1 MGMPHARWGK
11 RQVIRRHGTEL
22 RAAMMLADVAFTA
35 LLAITLSTLMFPGER
50 ARFWADALPQPAFAL
65 AMFVS
70 AWVLTLWLHGAYRLR
85 ARWSITSEARVILRA
100 LALFTLV
107 SFSFLYL
114 AKMPDVSRGYMI
126 VLLSA
131 LLTGAVAVRLMMRWA
146 FQRARRRGRNMR
158 SLLVLGTGSMGRT
171 FAGKL
176 SEHPE
181 LGLRIVGFL
190 GEPTDELP
198 ERWPYLGTVD
208 QLPDLIHNS
217 VVDEVA
223 ICLVTD
229 DWALIESVAALCE
242 SEGKIVRMPVPMPR
256 LSIATSHVEDL
267 DGTPVVS
274 LLTGPRSALA
284 LGGKRMIDV
293 AGGALG
299 LMLLTPL
306 LCGIAIAVILT
317 DGRPVLFRQERVG
330 LNGRRFQ
337 IFKFRSM
344 VKDADAQL
352 EGLRELNEIKGQ
364 AFKLS
369 LDPRVTTVGRFLRR
383 SSLDELPQLLN
394 VLRGEMSLVGPRPPL
409 PTEVHAYDAWHRRRL
424 SMKPGMTGLW
434 QIEGRNESEFDHWVK
449 KDLEY
454 IDRWSTWLDIV
465 IILRTIP
472 AMLRTEGR

>member
-1 MGMPHARWGK
+1 
-11 RQVIRRHGTEL
+11 
-22 RAAMMLADVAFTA
+22 MMLADAAMAAV
-35 LLAITLSTLMFPGER
+35 LAVLLSTLMFPGEE
-50 ARFWADALPQPAFAL
+50 ARFWADALPQPTFAL
-65 AMFVS
+65 ALFVS

-85 ARWSITSEARVILRA
+85 ARWSIASEARVVLRA
-100 LALFTLV
+100 LALFTLI

-114 AKMPDVSRGYMI
+114 AKMPDVSRSYMI
-126 VLLSA
+126 VLIGV
-131 LLTGAVAVRLMMRWA
+131 LLIGAIAVRLLMRWA
-146 FQRARRRGRNMR
+146 FQRARRRGRNLR
-158 SLLVLGTGSMGRT
+158 SLLVLGTGAQGRS
-171 FAGKL
+171 FAAKL

-190 GEPTDELP
+190 GDPTDELP
-198 ERWPYLGTVD
+198 ERWPYLGTID
-208 QLPDLIHNS
+208 ELPDLIHRS

-223 ICLVTD
+223 VCLVTE

-284 LGGKRMIDV
+284 LGGKRAIDV
-293 AGGALG
+293 VGGALG
-299 LMLLTPL
+299 LVLLAPL
-306 LCGIAIAVILT
+306 LGGIALALILT
-317 DGRPVLFRQERVG
+317 DGRPVLFKQERVG
-330 LNGRRFQ
+330 LHGRRFQ
-337 IFKFRSM
+337 LFKFRSM

-352 EGLRELNEIKGQ
+352 EGLRDLNEIKGQ

-434 QIEGRNESEFDHWVK
+434 QIEGRHEPEFDHWVK

-454 IDRWSTWLDIV
+454 IDRWSTWLDII

-472 AMLRTEGR
+472 AMLRAEGR